1 MRISIKLI
9 ATYRKLLP
17 EDARGNTLAI
27 EVAEGTLV
35 ADVLRDFGVPL
46 DRSSVIL
53 VNGHVPEDGQTL
65 REGDVV
71 YAFPA
76 LAGGRT

>member
-1 MRISIKLI
+1 MKITIKLI

-17 EDARGNTLAI
+17 EGALGHAFAVEL
-27 EVAEGTLV
+27 AEGALV
-35 ADVLRDFGVPL
+35 VDVLRDLGVPL

-53 VNGHVPEDGQTL
+53 VNGHVPGDDQEL
-65 REGDVV
+65 NEGDVV

-76 LAGGRT
+76 LAGG